1 MVERIEKHKAPA
13 AFSHA
18 TGSGGWGTRAVRC
31 PSEDFGAVPKNTWLE
46 MAYHEGYLSRKKFR
60 ELKKRYEKVYALV
73 TQGRKSVLS

>member
-13 AFSHA
+13 ASQA
-18 TGSGGWGTRAVRC
+18 TVSGGWGPRTGRC
-31 PSEDFGAVPKNTWLE
+31 PSEDSMAVPKNTWLE

-73 TQGRKSVLS
+73 TQGRKSVMS